1 MAKRKRST
9 FERINLEQ
17 MNRRQRRELGARLE
31 KSDPGLQ
38 IVHSH
43 AAGID
48 VGNESH
54 YVAVPGDRDAQP
66 VREFGCWTSD
76 LVRMAKWLKQ
86 CRIETVLV
94 QATGV
99 YWIALK
105 DIVEQHGIEV
115 VVANAQHTKNLPGR
129 KSDVQECQWLMKL
142 HTYGLVRGSFQ
153 LAEDMEG
160 VRAVW
165 RLRGRHVEEAGR
177 AVQHMQKALTQMNVQ
192 LANVLSDISGRS
204 GQTIIAEILKGE
216 RNPEK
221 LAGLCDKRVRASAA
235 EVAESLRGNWR
246 DEMLFELNQAVE
258 SYEFAQKQIQSC
270 DRKLESYLKVLPTR
284 QVEFTLPP
292 SGLSPTRLQRARK
305 AHRSKGNTPNVPG
318 LGDELVRICGV
329 DLTTIDGISLIT
341 AQTIL
346 AEIGTD
352 MSRFPSEQAF
362 VRWLGLTPC
371 PDISGGK
378 VIRMVRRKVQSPAAQ
393 ALRMAA
399 TTLRCS
405 DSYLGARYRHLQRH
419 LPSKAS
425 AVKAMARYLGVL
437 VYRLLTKGQAW
448 VDQGAARFEQKRK
461 AINLASLQAK
471 ARASGYQLVPITA
484 A

>member
-9 FERINLEQ
+9 FERINLER
-17 MNRRQRRELGARLE
+17 MNRRQRRELGQRLE
-31 KSDPGLQ
+31 KSDPGLE
-38 IVHSH
+38 VMHPDG
-43 AAGID
+43 AGID
-48 VGNESH
+48 VGNQSH
-54 YVAVPGDRDAQP
+54 FVAVPGDRDSQP
-66 VREFGCWTSD
+66 VREFGCWTTD
-76 LVRMAKWLKQ
+76 LVKMAQWLKA
-86 CRIETVLV
+86 CRIQTVLV

-153 LAEDMEG
+153 LEEDMQG

-165 RLRGRHVEEAGR
+165 RLRSRHVEEASR

-192 LANVLSDISGRS
+192 LANVLSDVSGKS
-204 GQTIIAEILKGE
+204 GQAIIGAILEGE
-216 RNPEK
+216 RDPGK
-221 LAGLCDKRVRASAA
+221 LAQLCDWRVHASAA

-246 DEMLFELNQAVE
+246 DEMLFELSQAVE
-258 SYEFAQKQIQSC
+258 SYQFARQQILAC

-284 QVEFTLPP
+284 QVEITLPP
-292 SGLSPTRLQRARK
+292 TGSSPATAFKAEKVPRQR
-305 AHRSKGNTPNVPG
+305 GNTPDIPG
-318 LGDELVRICGV
+318 LREELVRICGV
-329 DLTTIDGISLIT
+329 DLTTIDGISIIT
-341 AQTIL
+341 GQTIL

-352 MSRFPSEQAF
+352 MSRFPNEQAF
-362 VRWLGLTPC
+362 VSWLGLTPSR
-371 PDISGGK
+371 DVSGGK
-378 VIRMVRRKVQSPAAQ
+378 VVRVMRRKVPNRAAA

-405 DSYLGARYRHLQRH
+405 DSYLGARYRHLQKQ
-419 LPSKAS
+419 LPSKAA

-448 VDQGAARFEQKRK
+448 VDRGAAAFERKRR
-461 AINLASLQAK
+461 ALNLASLQAR
-471 ARASGYQLVPITA
+471 ALASGYRLVPVTPE
-484 A
+484 